1 MAPPPDAA
9 LVLGHGWEPENL
21 DPYRFET
28 DPESADMRVIEG
40 IQLVDSY
47 FKDTFKPTERILRDN
62 KGFFES
68 LSEVRQIRV
77 MGHSL
82 SEVDYPYFEQ
92 VIRHVDATQAQWMV
106 SYYGDPSQT
115 RDRFSALEINPELVE
130 FALLSD
136 F

>member
-1 MAPPPDAA
+1 
-9 LVLGHGWEPENL
+9 
-21 DPYRFET
+21 
-28 DPESADMRVIEG
+28 MRVIEG